1 MSSKALSNGCKV
13 RRFSTTRILEHW
25 ALIVTFTILV
35 TTGLSQKFYYLDASR
50 WIILKLGGIDM
61 VRSIHHYS
69 GIAFATLLAVHLMAA
84 TLGIWLLKWQP
95 SMVVTK
101 KDFLDAAH
109 NIRYYIGMEQTPA
122 KCDRFDYKEKFAYW
136 LVLTGGFIM
145 TLTGLTLWF
154 PTSTVKI
161 MPGEVIPMAK
171 ALHSNEALL
180 IFLLITIWHIYD
192 SIFSPDVFPLDAS
205 IFTGYTTRERM
216 RRLHPV
222 ELARIEGKNLDEILE
237 IHTDTSDNID
247 TGGVSE

>member
-1 MSSKALSNGCKV
+1 MSYDPSSNDCKV
-13 RRFSTTRILEHW
+13 RRFSTVRILEHW
-25 ALIVTFTILV
+25 ALIVTFTVLV
-35 TTGLSQKFYYLDASR
+35 TTGLSQKFYYVDVSR

-61 VRSIHHYS
+61 VRLIHHYS
-69 GIAFATLLAVHLMAA
+69 GTAFAAVLTAHLIVA

-109 NIRYYIGMEQTPA
+109 NIRYYIGLEQTPA
-122 KCDRFDYKEKFAYW
+122 ACDRFDYKEKFAYW
-136 LVLTGGFIM
+136 LVLTGGLIM
-145 TLTGLTLWF
+145 TLTGLALWF

-161 MPGEVIPMAK
+161 MPGEIIPLAK

-205 IFTGYTTRERM
+205 IFTGYTTREKM
-216 RRLHPV
+216 LRLHPI
-222 ELARIEGKNLDEILE
+222 ELARMEGKDLDEILE
-237 IHTDTSDNID
+237 MRSQAAYKMDTRSA
-247 TGGVSE
+247 SE